1 MRGPSRPSQGS
12 SSAGTLVHPSHF
24 LGPGLSRNQNWLLS
38 PDLRRILPPRPRL
51 RGAVEPGRESKVVDS
66 RTRGNSSGSGPR
78 KGASAQVLAAN
89 PSAPACTPHGGGG
102 SEGRH
107 CVSSLDKASSVAH
120 RNQRNFRGSHRWG
133 RRRKRETG
141 RRPRSFLTQG
151 SAPSPPPARFSSS
164 SNLHDKA

>member
-12 SSAGTLVHPSHF
+12 SSAGTGVHPSHL

-78 KGASAQVLAAN
+78 KGASPQVLAAT
-89 PSAPACTPHGGGG
+89 PQPLPAPHMGVEDPKEGIACLPLT
-102 SEGRH
+102 
-107 CVSSLDKASSVAH
+107 KASSVAH